1 MEEIARRWS
10 IKAGEAPGRLDRY
23 LAHQVPHE
31 SRSQIQVWI
40 RNGQVLVNGLQAK
53 TGYALRP
60 GDEITLTQQTRPPAE
75 PYPEDIPLTVV
86 YEDSDLA
93 VIEKPAGLVCHIGA
107 GVRSGTLVNALLHHL
122 GPLEGG
128 DPTRPGIVHRL
139 DKQTS
144 GLMVIAKNRETHR
157 ILSEQFKGRQVRK
170 EYTVLVYGRPLPASG
185 TIDLP
190 LGRDPKNRK
199 KISPRARHQRSA
211 ITHYRVEKNYGP
223 LSLIKVRIETGRTH
237 QIRVHLSHIGHPVV
251 GDTLYGG
258 ERSRTLKDERLRK
271 AIGSLQRHFLHA
283 HKLEFRHPGLGRPVS
298 FSAPVP
304 PELAALITQLESCF
318 GVP

>member
-1 MEEIARRWS
+1 MKEIARRW
-10 IKAGEAPGRLDRY
+10 IVKAGETPGRLDRY
-23 LAHQVPHE
+23 LAQHVPDE

-40 RNGQVLVNGLQAK
+40 RGGRVRVNGLRAK

-60 GDEITLTQQTRPPAE
+60 GDEITLNPKTKSPAD
-75 PYPEDIPLTVV
+75 PYPEDIPVTVV

-107 GVRSGTLVNALLHHL
+107 GVRSGTLVNALLYHL

-144 GLMVIAKNRETHR
+144 GLMVIAKNPETHR
-157 ILSEQFKGRQVRK
+157 ILSEQFKERKVRK
-170 EYTVLVYGRPLPASG
+170 EYTVLVYGRPIPATG

-199 KISPRARHQRSA
+199 KISPRARRQRSA
-211 ITHYRVEKNYGP
+211 VTHYHVERDYGP
-223 LSLIKVRIETGRTH
+223 LSLLKVRIETGRTH

-283 HKLEFRHPGLGRPVS
+283 HRLEFRHPHSGRLVS

-304 PELAALITQLESCF
+304 LELAAFFTQLES
-318 GVP
+318 